1 MAFDRRTFLGTTA
14 ATGAAVALAG
24 ATSAPASAQP
34 APGAGPGPGRGPRT
48 YSFTVMGTTDL
59 HGNVFNWDYFTDE

>member
-1 MAFDRRTFLGTTA
+1 MAFDRRTFIGTTA

-24 ATSAPASAQP
+24 AASTPAAAATQQDARKP
-34 APGAGPGPGRGPRT
+34 GPRT
-48 YSFTVMGTTDL
+48 YAFTVMGTTDL